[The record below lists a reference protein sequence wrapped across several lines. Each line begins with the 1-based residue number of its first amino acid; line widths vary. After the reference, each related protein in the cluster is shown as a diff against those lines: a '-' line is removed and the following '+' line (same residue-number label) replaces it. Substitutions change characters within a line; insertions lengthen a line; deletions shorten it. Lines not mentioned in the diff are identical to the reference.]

1 MPVEVVIYFDEAH
14 TLLEDLLV
22 DGANK
27 NFFDI
32 FCWVATLCCE
42 FPVFFIFIS
51 TRPLVPKLLTSES
64 RGTISYANVS
74 LNVPIIETP
83 FDCYPKKVPKGQLSL
98 DETTSIDFLARFG
111 RPL

>member
-1 MPVEVVIYFDEAH
+1 VVIYFDEAH

-22 DGANK
+22 DGGSK
-27 NFFDI
+27 KFFDI

-42 FPVFFIFIS
+42 FPLFFIFIS
-51 TRPLVPKLLTSES
+51 TRSLVPKLLTTGSS
-64 RGTISYANVS
+64 STISYANAS

-83 FDCYPKKVPKGQLSL
+83 FDCHPKKVPKGGLSL
-98 DETTSIDFLARFG
+98 DDTASIDFLARFG